1 MKVQVM
7 KLLELKMLAVILLAT
22 CTAHAQTPKQKAVT
36 QQNKPDYYHLPY
48 SDRKSYNILN
58 IYLADKSKNGQP
70 TPLYVWAHGNGETL
84 DAFDD
89 KLWQRL
95 SSAGISAISW
105 ESVANIQN
113 GSDLKECA
121 KDFEIVMNYIIANAS
136 KYNIDTNKIV
146 VGGTSRG
153 SLVSWDYSHQSKGR
167 IKGVYSTG
175 ALGDPM
181 LWGSWVSWEPRDA
194 INPNSPPFIFT
205 YPASPGDGNIH
216 NPKSGELIK
225 EKYEELGIGERARV
239 EHSLNK
245 KGINRWEYIVPFILE
260 VVNKK

>member
-48 SDRKSYNILN
+48 SDRKPYNILN
-58 IYLADKSKNGQP
+58 VYLAEKPKDGKP
-70 TPLYVWAHGNGETL
+70 TPLYVYAHANGGTL
-84 DAFDD
+84 DNFNYGA
-89 KLWQRL
+89 KRL
-95 SSAGISAISW
+95 TSAGISVISW
-105 ESVANIQN
+105 ESVVFMQN
-113 GSDLKECA
+113 SADFKESQE
-121 KDFEIVMNYIIANAS
+121 DFKVVMDYVIANAS

-146 VGGTSRG
+146 VGGSSRG
-153 SLVSWDYSHQSKGR
+153 SFISWDHSHQSKGR

-181 LWGSWVSWEPRDA
+181 MWVGWDPRDA
-194 INPNSPPFIFT
+194 IHVDSPPFIFT
-205 YPASPGDGNIH
+205 YPALPGDGNVH
-216 NPKSGELIK
+216 NPKSGKLIK

-239 EHSLNK
+239 EHSLDK
-245 KGINRWEYIVPFILE
+245 KGINAFEYIVPFILE
-260 VVNKK
+260 VVNK